1 MISVYFEE
9 QSMAEQLIWHG
20 RVVAEL
26 SPRAREK
33 VFAEAEMIKYKAGTT
48 ILREGDHSKYLFI
61 IKGGQVVLE
70 ITVPPK
76 GRRSILTVGP
86 GELFS
91 WSALVEPRIEN
102 ASARASVDTE
112 AKRVDGVTLMKLC
125 EESSSLGF
133 EVYRTLAKVISSRLI
148 ATRLQFLDVFQVG

>member
-1 MISVYFEE
+1 
-9 QSMAEQLIWHG
+9 MAEQPIWHG
-20 RVVAEL
+20 SFVAEL
-26 SPRAREK
+26 SPRAQEK
-33 VFAEAEMIKYKAGTT
+33 IFAEAEMLQYKAGTT
-48 ILREGDHSKYLFI
+48 VFREGDQSQNLFI
-61 IKGGQVVLE
+61 VKSGHVVLE
-70 ITVPPK
+70 ISVPPK
-76 GRRSILTVGP
+76 GKRSVLTVGP

-112 AKRVDGVTLMKLC
+112 ALRIDGGTLMKLC
-125 EESSSLGF
+125 EEDSPLGF

>member
-1 MISVYFEE
+1 
-9 QSMAEQLIWHG
+9 MAERPIWHG
-20 RVVAEL
+20 SFVAEF
-26 SPRAREK
+26 SPRAQAE
-33 VFAEAEMIKYKAGTT
+33 VFAEAEMVQHKVATT
-48 ILREGDHSKYLFI
+48 IFREGDRGQYLFI
-61 IKGGQVVLE
+61 IKSGQVVLKSSL
-70 ITVPPK
+70 PPK

-112 AKRVDGVTLMKLC
+112 ALRVGGGTLMKLC
-125 EESSSLGF
+125 EEDSSLGF

>member
-1 MISVYFEE
+1 
-9 QSMAEQLIWHG
+9 MAEQPIYDG
-20 RVVAEL
+20 RFVTEL
-26 SPRAREK
+26 SPRAQEK
-33 VFAEAEMIKYKAGTT
+33 VFAEAEVIRYKAGT
-48 ILREGDHSKYLFI
+48 IIFREGDHSKDFFI
-61 IKGGQVVLE
+61 IKSGQVVLE

-91 WSALVEPRIEN
+91 WSALVEPRVEN

-112 AKRVDGVTLMKLC
+112 ALRVDGETLMKLC
-125 EESSSLGF
+125 EEDSALGL

>member
-1 MISVYFEE
+1 
-9 QSMAEQLIWHG
+9 MAEQPIYDG
-20 RVVAEL
+20 RFVAEL
-26 SPRAREK
+26 TPRAHEK
-33 VFAEAEMIKYKAGTT
+33 VFAEAEMIQYKAGT
-48 ILREGDHSKYLFI
+48 IIFREGDHSKYLFI
-61 IKGGQVVLE
+61 IKSGQVVLE

-91 WSALVEPRIEN
+91 WSALVEPRVEN

-112 AKRVDGVTLMKLC
+112 ALRVDGETLMKLC
-125 EESSSLGF
+125 EEDKSLGF

>member
-1 MISVYFEE
+1 
-9 QSMAEQLIWHG
+9 MAEQPIYDG
-20 RVVAEL
+20 RFVAEL
-26 SPRAREK
+26 SPRAQEK
-33 VFAEAEMIKYKAGTT
+33 VFAEAEMIQDNAGT
-48 ILREGDHSKYLFI
+48 IIFRKGDHSQYLFI
-61 IKGGQVVLE
+61 IKSGQVVLE
-70 ITVPPK
+70 ISVPPK

-102 ASARASVDTE
+102 ASACASVDTE
-112 AKRVDGVTLMKLC
+112 ALRVDGGTLMKLC
-125 EESSSLGF
+125 EEDSSLGF